1 MEFSSTYVF
10 VHYFDSQPLILGGC
24 GGRGGEVTSQA
35 SGIWKGRDFIR
46 LAKKVDL
53 KSFTFSA
60 ESKQTDLFLIRL
72 SQKSASGANFLEYMK
87 G

>member
-10 VHYFDSQPLILGGC
+10 VHYFDSQSLILGGC

-60 ESKQTDLFLIRL
+60 ESKQTDLLRL
-72 SQKSASGANFLEYMK
+72 SQKSASGASFLENTK

>member
-1 MEFSSTYVF
+1 MYLCIILIHNHSSLEV
-10 VHYFDSQPLILGGC
+10 VGG
-24 GGRGGEVTSQA
+24 GGGEVTSQA

-60 ESKQTDLFLIRL
+60 ESKQSDLLRL
-72 SQKSASGANFLEYMK
+72 SQKSASGASFLENTK

>member
-10 VHYFDSQPLILGGC
+10 VHYFDSQSLILGGC

-53 KSFTFSA
+53 KSFTFTA
-60 ESKQTDLFLIRL
+60 ESKQSDLLRL
-72 SQKSASGANFLEYMK
+72 SQKSASGASFLENTK

>member
-1 MEFSSTYVF
+1 MYLCIIVIHNHASLEV
-10 VHYFDSQPLILGGC
+10 VGG
-24 GGRGGEVTSQA
+24 GGGEVTSQA

-46 LAKKVDL
+46 LAKKFDL

-60 ESKQTDLFLIRL
+60 ESKQTNLLRL
-72 SQKSASGANFLEYMK
+72 SQKSASGASFLEYMK

>member
-10 VHYFDSQPLILGGC
+10 VHYFDSQSLILGGC
-24 GGRGGEVTSQA
+24 GGSGGEVTSQA

-60 ESKQTDLFLIRL
+60 ESKQTDLLRL
-72 SQKSASGANFLEYMK
+72 SQKSASGASFLENTK

>member
-60 ESKQTDLFLIRL
+60 ESKQSDLLRL
-72 SQKSASGANFLEYMK
+72 SQKSASGASFLENTK

>member
-10 VHYFDSQPLILGGC
+10 VHYFDSQPLILWGC
-24 GGRGGEVTSQA
+24 WGRGEEVTSQA

-60 ESKQTDLFLIRL
+60 ESKQTDLLRL

>member
-24 GGRGGEVTSQA
+24 RGRGGGEVTSEA

-46 LAKKVDL
+46 LAKKFDL

-60 ESKQTDLFLIRL
+60 ESKQTNLLRL
-72 SQKSASGANFLEYMK
+72 SQKSASGASFLEYMK

>member
-1 MEFSSTYVF
+1 MYLCIILIHNHSSLEV
-10 VHYFDSQPLILGGC
+10 VGG
-24 GGRGGEVTSQA
+24 GGGGEVTSQA

-60 ESKQTDLFLIRL
+60 ESKQSDLLRL
-72 SQKSASGANFLEYMK
+72 SQKSASRVSFLEYMK

>member
-10 VHYFDSQPLILGGC
+10 VHYFDSQSLILGGC

-60 ESKQTDLFLIRL
+60 ESKQSDLLRL
-72 SQKSASGANFLEYMK
+72 SQKSASGASFLENTK